1 MRFMD
6 KVVLVSGGGTGIG
19 LGAAKRFVDEG
30 AKVVISG
37 RREDKLRAACSELG
51 ASASLVVGDVT
62 SRDDCA
68 RMVAETLKRY
78 GRLDVLLN
86 SAGVIG
92 NGGVA
97 DTPPAEFD
105 RIMQANVYGV
115 YHLTQAAVDALKQS
129 KGSIVN
135 VSSVTGTRPYGT
147 LLAYCA
153 SKAAVSMMTLT
164 MALELAPFGIR
175 VNAVEPGVVRSE
187 LHTAGN
193 AVADYA
199 AFLERARQTHPLG
212 RPGEPSDVAAAIAF
226 LAAPEAGWITGE
238 CLKVDGGRYLT
249 SLR

>member
-1 MRFMD
+1 MRFKG
-6 KVVLVSGGGTGIG
+6 KVVLISGGGTGIG
-19 LGAAKRFVDEG
+19 LGAARRFIEEG
-30 AKVVISG
+30 ANVVISG
-37 RREDKLRAACSELG
+37 RRQDKLQAAVSELG

-62 SRDDCA
+62 DRGACA
-68 RMVAETLKRY
+68 HMVTETLKRY
-78 GRLDVLLN
+78 DRLDVLLN

-115 YHLTQAAVDALKQS
+115 YHLSQAAVDALKQS
-129 KGSIVN
+129 RGSIVN

-187 LHTAGN
+187 LHTASN

-199 AFLERARQTHPLG
+199 AFLERAKQTHPLG
-212 RPGEPSDVAAAIAF
+212 RPGEPADVAAAIAF
-226 LAAPEAGWITGE
+226 LAAAESGWITGE